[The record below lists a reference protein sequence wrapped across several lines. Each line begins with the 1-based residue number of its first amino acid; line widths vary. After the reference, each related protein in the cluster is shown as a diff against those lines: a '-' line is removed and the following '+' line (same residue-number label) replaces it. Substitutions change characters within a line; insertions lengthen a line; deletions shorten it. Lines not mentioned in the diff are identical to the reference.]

1 MSRVGSTSCSILSVG
16 VHTPLGLYPESAA
29 AAVRA
34 GISRVVEHPYMVDRA
49 GEPLRAGMVP
59 GIEGVTSVQRM
70 EALARPAIAQA
81 LEHHDLDAKNPLPTF
96 MVLPEPDAS
105 LTRDDLHGV
114 CSRLRFVREEPLLR
128 PIPILRGPAGTAV
141 ALEQAAQGLRDGLFN
156 RALVVATDSFLDADR
171 VDALQASKRLAVHG
185 TRWGF
190 RPGEAAGAWLLARGR
205 HGGRPLAWVG
215 GVGSSLEPHTV
226 YGDGES
232 LGVGLSAAMTAAA
245 RQAGARIGRQYC
257 DIDGERHREV
267 EFGHAL
273 MRTPSAVFIDAV
285 DYVAPATA
293 WGSIGAASLPVF
305 GALAMVGHARGEL
318 DDAWVMLWAGSDHGL
333 RGAVVLHFE

>member
-1 MSRVGSTSCSILSVG
+1 MSGAGLTSCSIVSIG
-16 VHTPLGLYPESAA
+16 VHTPVGLYPESAA

-34 GISRVVEHPYMVDRA
+34 GISRVVDHPYMVDRA
-49 GEPLRAGMVP
+49 GEPLRAGRVP
-59 GIEGVTSVQRM
+59 GIEGVSALERM

-81 LEHHDLDAKNPLPTF
+81 LEGHDLDPKRPLPTF

-105 LTRDDLHGV
+105 LTRDHLRGV

-128 PIPILRGPAGTAV
+128 PIPILQGPAGTAV
-141 ALEQAAQGLRDGLFN
+141 AVEQAAQGLRDGLFD
-156 RALVVATDSFLDADR
+156 RALIVATDSFLDADR
-171 VDALQASKRLAVHG
+171 VDALQASGRLAVHG

-205 HGGRPLAWVG
+205 LGRGPLAWVG
-215 GVGSSLEPHTV
+215 GVGSSLERHTV
-226 YGDGES
+226 HGDADS
-232 LGVGLSAAMTAAA
+232 LGVGLSVAMTAAA

-273 MRTPSAVFIDAV
+273 MRTPSAVFLDAV
-285 DYVAPATA
+285 DYLAPATG

-305 GALAMVGHARGEL
+305 GALAMVGHARGEF

-333 RGAVVLHFE
+333 RGALVLHFD